1 MIIMA
6 IIATFIR
13 KIIDIVN
20 NIKIIDNITIYIY
33 IYNFSLMLYYLAILV
48 KTIKVNNKKYPW

>member
-48 KTIKVNNKKYPW
+48 KTIKVNNKKYP

>member
-33 IYNFSLMLYYLAILV
+33 NFSLMLYYLAILV